1 MTQEFLLQN
10 SWLIALALG
19 SGLML
24 IWPLLTKGGGKRITV
39 PQATLLINQQKAVLV
54 DIRDD
59 ELVRG
64 AGAIP
69 HAKRVAIKELKDKAD
84 TLSKSKDTPL
94 IVVCQVGSRS
104 GAAATILKGAGY
116 TQVYTLEGGVNA
128 WKEAGMPTKKLEE
141 AKATER
147 AANKGGKAGKG
158 NKAAPKAEAAAND
171 EAKV

>member
-24 IWPLLTKGGGKRITV
+24 VWPILTKGGGKRITV
-39 PQATLLINQQKAVLV
+39 AQATLLMNQQKAVLV
-54 DIRDD
+54 DIREDD
-59 ELVRG
+59 MVRS

-69 HAKRVAIKELKDKAD
+69 HAKRIAINALKDKAD
-84 TLSKSKDTPL
+84 TISKSKETPV

-116 TQVYTLEGGVNA
+116 SQVFTLEGGVVA

-147 AANKGGKAGKG
+147 AANKGAKAGKG
-158 NKAAPKAEAAAND
+158 AKNAAND
-171 EAKV
+171 EAQA

>member
-24 IWPLLTKGGGKRITV
+24 IWPILTQGGGKRITV
-39 PQATLLINQQKAVLV
+39 AQATLLINQQKAVLV
-54 DIRDD
+54 DIREDD
-59 ELVRG
+59 LVRG

-69 HAKRVAIKELKDKAD
+69 HAKRIAIKELKDKAD

-94 IVVCQVGSRS
+94 VVVCQVGTRS

-116 TQVYTLEGGVNA
+116 TQVYTLDGGVNA
-128 WKEAGMPTKKLEE
+128 WKEAGMPTKKLED

-147 AANKGGKAGKG
+147 AANKGNKGGKNSK
-158 NKAAPKAEAAAND
+158 AAAND
-171 EAKV
+171 EAQA

>member
-24 IWPLLTKGGGKRITV
+24 VWPMLTKGGGKRITV
-39 PQATLLINQQKAVLV
+39 AQATLLINQQKAVLV
-54 DIRDD
+54 DIREDD
-59 ELVRG
+59 LVRG
-64 AGAIP
+64 SGAIP
-69 HAKRVAIKELKDKAD
+69 HAKRIAIKELKGKAD
-84 TLSKSKDTPL
+84 TLSKSKETPL
-94 IVVCQVGSRS
+94 IVVCQVGTRS

-147 AANKGGKAGKG
+147 AANKGNKGGKNGK
-158 NKAAPKAEAAAND
+158 AAAND
-171 EAKV
+171 EAQA